1 MFKENIC
8 KKRKNNCDD
17 EFNLLLIK
25 IKKKW
30 KDLLNIANF
39 KH

>member
-1 MFKENIC
+1 
-8 KKRKNNCDD
+8 
-17 EFNLLLIK
+17 LLLIK

-39 KH
+39 KHWFLLVISWL